1 MHDTLSALIERALA
15 GNQRPLEF
23 YLREQSRL
31 PGPRANLELADDLQ
45 NFLVKTL
52 PRSSEQV
59 RSLLYY
65 LLNSDRQKVASNTPE
80 EFIMLCGI
88 ISFGACAAVM
98 PAWREET
105 YSLLSQHACSAY
117 WRVRE
122 GVALAYQ
129 HLLYACPQETLEHF
143 MQLVTTGNYLHQRA
157 AIVAIAEPAILYLPE
172 MLPAALTLQRI
183 ALERL
188 QSVALTER
196 KNEQFRILRRTL
208 GYTLSV
214 ITAATPEQGF
224 ALMRECAAWNDPD
237 IREVLRENLKKKRLA
252 KYPKDT
258 AEVAKLL

>member
-1 MHDTLSALIERALA
+1 MYDTLPALIERALA
-15 GNQRPLEF
+15 GNQRPLEY

-31 PGPRANLELADDLQ
+31 PGPRANLELADDMQGL
-45 NFLVKTL
+45 LVKAVS
-52 PRSSEQV
+52 RSPEQV

-65 LLNSDRQKVASNTPE
+65 LINSDRQHVTSNTPE
-80 EFIMLCGI
+80 EFVMLCGI
-88 ISFGACAAVM
+88 IAFGACAAVM

-105 YSLLSQHACSAY
+105 YALLSQHACSTY

-129 HLLYACPQETLEHF
+129 HLLYTCAQETLEHF
-143 MQLVTTGNYLHQRA
+143 MQLATTGNYLHQRA

-183 ALERL
+183 ALERF
-188 QSVALTER
+188 QAVALTER
-196 KNEQFRILRRTL
+196 KNESFRILRRTL

-214 ITAATPEQGF
+214 ITAAAPEQGF
-224 ALMRECAAWNDPD
+224 ALMRECATWNDPD

-252 KYPKDT
+252 KYAKD
-258 AEVAKLL
+258 AEEVAKLL

>member
-1 MHDTLSALIERALA
+1 MHETLSALVERALA
-15 GNQRPLEF
+15 GRQRPLEF
-23 YLREQSRL
+23 YLRDQSRL
-31 PGPRANLELADDLQ
+31 PGSRANLDLADDMQSLLAKAAVQ
-45 NFLVKTL
+45 N
-52 PRSSEQV
+52 PERV

-65 LLNSDRQKVASNTPE
+65 LINSDRQKVASNTPE

-88 ISFGACAAVM
+88 IAFGACAAAV

-105 YSLLSQHACSAY
+105 YALLSQHACSAY

-122 GVALAYQ
+122 GVALGYQ
-129 HLLYACPQETLEHF
+129 YLLYACTQETLEHF
-143 MQLVTTGNYLHQRA
+143 MQLVTTGSYLHQRA
-157 AIVAIAEPAILYLPE
+157 AIVAIAEPSILYLPE

-188 QSVALTER
+188 QAVAPVER

-214 ITAATPEQGF
+214 ITAAGPEQGF
-224 ALMRECAAWNDPD
+224 ALMRECATWNDPD

-252 KYPKDT
+252 KYAKD
-258 AEVAKLL
+258 AEEVSRLL